1 MFSLSPGQRSVNN
14 FKHFPDSAQLA
25 MQPPHFCLGK
35 RWLAGGRT
43 IPNNRPKLFGDQKHI
58 YTSFYMLI
66 CGIVEDS
73 TNRQRNVACK
83 MQVLLY
89 SKVDISQNSIEMKI
103 CMCIFNVDMHIHI
116 YIQCIYI
123 IISYRYIYIYIIYII
138 YYISYIYIYIYIYI
152 YADIQ

>member
-83 MQVLLY
+83 MQVLLD

-116 YIQCIYI
+116 YTV
-123 IISYRYIYIYIIYII
+123 YIYI
-138 YYISYIYIYIYIYI
+138 
-152 YADIQ
+152 

>member
-1 MFSLSPGQRSVNN
+1 MFSLSPGKRSVNN

-25 MQPPHFCLGK
+25 MQPPLFCLGK

-58 YTSFYMLI
+58 YTWFYMLI

-83 MQVLLY
+83 MQVLLD
-89 SKVDISQNSIEMKI
+89 SKVDIRDE
-103 CMCIFNVDMHIHI
+103 DMYV
-116 YIQCIYI
+116 YI
-123 IISYRYIYIYIIYII
+123 
-138 YYISYIYIYIYIYI
+138 
-152 YADIQ
+152 